1 MVVDALLRRYA
12 LRMSIVLA
20 LAIALAAD
28 PQGSVSPAAPPA
40 AIPATVVRPP
50 LTFESPMPLP
60 EIAEWARGEAL
71 DFKDATKTF
80 LISFWSTAI
89 TPARESLP
97 RLSKLADEYRE
108 QGLVVIAVT
117 DEPAAAIAPMLEAPR
132 FKEGVRFAIGCD
144 PDRSTHRQF
153 MDASWQNTLPTAFLA
168 RDGKIL
174 WIGNPRD
181 IDSVL
186 SAVFAGKWSTEGRRE
201 LYEQRMAATKR
212 ASDFEEKL
220 AIFLDRKQWD
230 AMLALV
236 DQMAKDPNP
245 SLAREGRLLRIST
258 LQRSGR
264 TAESLRECDAL
275 LRATKDWFVAAEIAK
290 MLASPLFSKSEIAR
304 ATVAALR
311 AISLSKEHEALAYL
325 ALAEVQLRNGQ
336 RDLAQS
342 TLKKALLIADPDDE
356 DLIQERLAA
365 AESGQPPTE
374 ANESEPAKPQ

>member
-1 MVVDALLRRYA
+1 MVIVFILL
-12 LRMSIVLA
+12 
-20 LAIALAAD
+20 IALAAD
-28 PQGSVSPAAPPA
+28 QQVSVPPATPPA
-40 AIPATVVRPP
+40 AIPATAVRPP

-60 EIAEWARGEAL
+60 EIAEWARGVAP
-71 DFKDATKTF
+71 DFTDITKTF
-80 LISFWSTAI
+80 LISFWSTSI

-97 RLSKLADEYRE
+97 RLSKIADEYAER
-108 QGLVVIAVT
+108 GLVVIAIT

-132 FKEGVRFAIGCD
+132 FKDGIRLAIGCD

-168 RDGKIL
+168 RGGKIL

-186 SAVFAGKWSTEGRRE
+186 SAVFTGKWSPEGRRE
-201 LYEQRMAATKR
+201 SYEQRMAATKR

-220 AIFLDRKQWD
+220 AILVDRKQWD
-230 AMLALV
+230 EMLVLV
-236 DQMAKDPNP
+236 DEMAKDPNP

-290 MLASPLFSKSEIAR
+290 MLASPLFAKSELSH

-325 ALAEVQLRNGQ
+325 ALAEVQMCGGQ
-336 RDLAQS
+336 FNLAEK
-342 TLKKALLIADPDDE
+342 TLLTALAIADPNDE

-365 AESGQPPTE
+365 ARIGTSSAGTGGSHPV
-374 ANESEPAKPQ
+374 K